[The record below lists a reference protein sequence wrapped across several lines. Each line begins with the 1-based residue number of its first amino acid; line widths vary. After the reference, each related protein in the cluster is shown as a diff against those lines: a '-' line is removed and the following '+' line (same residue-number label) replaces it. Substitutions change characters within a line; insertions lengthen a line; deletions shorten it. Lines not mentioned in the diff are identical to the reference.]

1 MRNNVKVAFSKFL
14 SGRIGYTKNLLWRTV
29 ANTHFVFFLLVLFVV
44 NSINGQSNKTNLIT
58 LNKGDEYRLP
68 LLMPDNF
75 DSLYYVS
82 WRLEEGTPDPKN
94 PLLEPA
100 MPWDAGGIM
109 AHGTVLHDPIDGL
122 WKAWQVST
130 PAEKEIENMTPIH
143 ESVRRLTYLESKDGI
158 SWYRPKLPF
167 VKWPGYDK
175 TNILFDLNS
184 GGTAVYA
191 SVLINPKDKEWPY
204 EMFLIRN
211 PSLGPDPAH
220 VGHLPAP
227 SPEKRGIYR
236 YKSHDGKDWK
246 LVSGPL
252 LPLGRGGDVAYF
264 YREPD
269 GSYVAYFKQ
278 YSNEPGD
285 RIIPY
290 DNNSQQLVR
299 KIGRSTSPDGNVWAK
314 PEIIFARDWRDPGF
328 AQYLELCPLRVDGGY
343 VGMITYYDASNKTM
357 SLQMA
362 ASRDGI
368 HWWRPDRRPAL
379 PNAPLGDYGGGMTWQ
394 MHQPIVQNGKMLV
407 YYGGTQGLH
416 GEILDSRYKKRIE
429 VGNESVIGERI
440 NTLPFNSALC
450 RASWQI
456 DRLWAL
462 VSSAG
467 GPTIG
472 RALTRMEDTHN
483 GHLVVNVHVKKGG
496 EFRAE
501 LVDKS
506 GKTIPGFSAQDCQP
520 ITGDH
525 RQVSLTWKG
534 GQKAPSNAV
543 RIRFVL
549 QSAFLYGYAWR
560 T

>member
-1 MRNNVKVAFSKFL
+1 MMKFMKVAFNKSSFGKIIF
-14 SGRIGYTKNLLWRTV
+14 TKDSRLKAKINTLLPV
-29 ANTHFVFFLLVLFVV
+29 LLLIVFAGGAQ
-44 NSINGQSNKTNLIT
+44 GQSNKKALFS

-75 DSLYYVS
+75 DSLQLVS
-82 WRLEEGTPDPKN
+82 WRMEEGTPDPKN

-100 MPWDAGGIM
+100 MPWDAGGVM
-109 AHGTVLHDPIDGL
+109 AHGTVLYDPIDGL

-130 PAEKEIENMTPIH
+130 PAEKEIQGLKAIH
-143 ESVRRLTYLESKDGI
+143 ERFRRLTYLESKDGV
-158 SWYRPKLPF
+158 SWYRPKLDL

-204 EMFLIRN
+204 EMFMIRN
-211 PSLGPDPAH
+211 PSLGPDSTH
-220 VGHLPAP
+220 VEHLPAP

-236 YKSHDGKDWK
+236 YKSRDGKSWK
-246 LVSGPL
+246 LISGPL
-252 LPLGRGGDVAYF
+252 QFLGRGGDVAYV
-264 YREPD
+264 YRKPD
-269 GSYVAYFKQ
+269 GSYVSYFKK

-285 RIIPY
+285 RIIPF

-299 KIGRSTSPDGNVWAK
+299 KIGINTSPDGFTWGEPK
-314 PEIIFARDWRDPGF
+314 IIFGRDWRDPGF
-328 AQYLELCPLRVDGGY
+328 AQYMELCPINVDGGF
-343 VGMITYYDASNKTM
+343 VGMLTYYDASNKTI

-362 ASRDGI
+362 ASRDGV

-379 PNAPLGDYGGGMTWQ
+379 PNPPLGDYGGGMMWQ
-394 MHQPIVQNGKMLV
+394 MHHPIVQNGKMYV
-407 YYGGTQGLH
+407 YYGGAQGLH
-416 GEILDSRYKKRIE
+416 GEIFDTRSQPRIE
-429 VGNESVIGERI
+429 VGNETVSGVPTP
-440 NTLPFNSALC
+440 TLPFNSALC

-462 VSSAG
+462 APSAG

-472 RALTRMEDTHN
+472 RALTRSEDSKN
-483 GHLVVNVHVKKGG
+483 GRLVVNVLVRKGG

-501 LVDKS
+501 LTDES
-506 GKTIPGFSAQDCQP
+506 GKAIPGFSANDCQP

-525 RQVSLTWKG
+525 RQISLKWKG

-549 QSAFLYGYAWR
+549 QNAFLYGYAWKA
-560 T
+560 